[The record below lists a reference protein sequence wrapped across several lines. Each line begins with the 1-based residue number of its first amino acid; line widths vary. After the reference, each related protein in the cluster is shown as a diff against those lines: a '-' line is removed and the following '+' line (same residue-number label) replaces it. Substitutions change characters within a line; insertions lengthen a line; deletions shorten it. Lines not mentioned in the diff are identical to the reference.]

1 MKTDKIKSRLIAIAA
16 LTMFCFT
23 AYNTVSAQT
32 QAGSSTSGDKKNSK
46 NIQTPNTANRQA
58 DLQNAG
64 SSAQVRHDRTGTLNP
79 GAVGGNGTSANKPKN
94 NSTTTAK
101 PVQAK

>member
-1 MKTDKIKSRLIAIAA
+1 MKTDKIKSRFIAIAT
-16 LTMFCFT
+16 LLMLCFS
-23 AYNTVSAQT
+23 ACDSVSAQT

-46 NIQTPNTANRQA
+46 NIQMPNTTNRQA

-94 NSTTTAK
+94 NTTSTPAK
-101 PVQAK
+101 PK

>member
-1 MKTDKIKSRLIAIAA
+1 MKRNAYKSFFLSAA
-16 LTMFCFT
+16 LLVGFSFLQIS
-23 AYNTVSAQT
+23 NVSAQT
-32 QAGSSTSGDKKNSK
+32 QPGSSTSGDKKNSK
-46 NIQTPNTANRQA
+46 NLQTPNTTNRQA

-94 NSTTTAK
+94 STTTTPAK
-101 PVQAK
+101 PK

>member
-1 MKTDKIKSRLIAIAA
+1 MKTDKMKSRLIAIATF
-16 LTMFCFT
+16 LMLCFL
-23 AYNTVSAQT
+23 AYDFVSAQT
-32 QAGSSTSGDKKNSK
+32 QAGSSTSGNKKNSK
-46 NIQTPNTANRQA
+46 NIQTPNTTNRQA

-94 NSTTTAK
+94 NTANTKTTQPK
-101 PVQAK
+101 